1 MAITT
6 PEFRPVVQSKD
17 PYVYSTYPSKTPKE
31 ARQYI
36 KALLDNKNFAVS
48 VSPTIASQLRS
59 AAGSST
65 DNIQS
70 LMKAHGIVHV
80 NTIVESSEYHYAIET
95 GQPVCFEIYYG
106 KYLTGINPAWGVD
119 EYKIVGAAMAP
130 NSGGL
135 KRIPV
140 LLNKYEKGSGGGGG
154 GGYVLMTGPSGVPA
168 RVGNV
173 FGSANLTKYS
183 VAEDGTITEV
193 AGTIKAYNPAYYAVG
208 QNKIVVTEEEQE
220 SSRQI
225 IVFEACP

>member
-140 LLNKYEKGSGGGGG
+140 LLNKYEKGSGGGGDVG
-154 GGYVLMTGPSGVPA
+154 FFCKTEASGIPARSGNTLGKGYVKKYEIA
-168 RVGNV
+168 DNGNATV
-173 FGSANLTKYS
+173 LTEILT
-183 VAEDGTITEV
+183 V
-193 AGTIKAYNPAYYAVG
+193 YNPSSGAVSG
-208 QNKIVVTEEEQE
+208 NKFVVTEIE
-220 SSRQI
+220 SQTSKN
-225 IVFEACP
+225 IVIFEDCG